1 MGGTNTSILSIVV
14 GQGLDN
20 KLTSGV
26 YLCPDRPDRNGLK
39 LFGDS
44 SHFRDVE
51 ETDDRCIRKQ
61 ARNEWAWE
69 LDMRRGLARA

>member
-1 MGGTNTSILSIVV
+1 MGGTNPSILSIVV

-26 YLCPDRPDRNGLK
+26 YLCVDRPDRNGLE

-51 ETDDRCIRKQ
+51 ETDD
-61 ARNEWAWE
+61 
-69 LDMRRGLARA
+69 